1 MLSSYASLE
10 EAYNIPASDFKKKQK
25 NTEVAPNDL
34 YVPQNGQL
42 AAEFKPQ
49 QIKKQ
54 KPQTAQI
61 QQIEGIPNE
70 QIPYFINEYK
80 KSSGQSEGFMSNT
93 DERYSSCNMPSR
105 YPSLRKSPECEEFKG
120 YKAQNQCEPLQ
131 SKPYANII
139 SDDTKIAYQDAM
151 KVANS
156 NSTEP
161 IQSNLDTLQAY
172 SEDDMD
178 LYLDIEQETKTKTKT
193 NTKHE
198 PENSIIPEPINKNKP
213 FDYNWIIDL
222 LIFLFI
228 GILIIYLCDVIAR
241 IAMFIGAKR
250 QFAEQML

>member
-10 EAYNIPASDFKKKQK
+10 EAYNIPASDFKKKKK
-25 NTEVAPNDL
+25 NTEVTPNDL

-49 QIKKQ
+49 KIQKQ
-54 KPQTAQI
+54 PPQPAQI
-61 QQIEGIPNE
+61 HQIEGIPNE

-105 YPSLRKSPECEEFKG
+105 YPSLRKSPECEEFRG

-139 SDDTKIAYQDAM
+139 SDDTKIAYEDAM
-151 KVANS
+151 KVAHS
-156 NSTEP
+156 HSTEP
-161 IQSNLDTLQAY
+161 IQSNLDALQAY
-172 SEDDMD
+172 SEDDME
-178 LYLDIEQETKTKTKT
+178 LYFDIEQETKTKPKPKP
-193 NTKHE
+193 KHE
-198 PENSIIPEPINKNKP
+198 TEKSFIPEQINENKT

-228 GILIIYLCDVIAR
+228 GILVIYLCDVIAR

>member
-1 MLSSYASLE
+1 
-10 EAYNIPASDFKKKQK
+10 
-25 NTEVAPNDL
+25 
-34 YVPQNGQL
+34 
-42 AAEFKPQ
+42 
-49 QIKKQ
+49 
-54 KPQTAQI
+54 
-61 QQIEGIPNE
+61 
-70 QIPYFINEYK
+70 
-80 KSSGQSEGFMSNT
+80 MSNT